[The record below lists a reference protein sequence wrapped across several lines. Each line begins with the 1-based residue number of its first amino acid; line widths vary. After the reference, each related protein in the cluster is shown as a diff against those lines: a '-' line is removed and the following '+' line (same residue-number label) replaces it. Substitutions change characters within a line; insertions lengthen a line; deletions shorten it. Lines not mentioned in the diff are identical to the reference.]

1 MKNEVKKKDIWNAMF
16 HCQAD
21 NILTAKARNKE
32 QPGPEVMYAISDA
45 F

>member
-1 MKNEVKKKDIWNAMF
+1 MKLKKEKKIWNGIH

-32 QPGPEVMYAISDA
+32 QPGPEVMHAISDA